1 MSCFYSWS
9 LSSTPKGSSAPG
21 WIDSPLPV
29 LLTTKVLRG
38 KCLQQFVPRALPG
51 PIHPATLLG
60 YLNQNWNE
68 VQMTAWV
75 EKGEEMLD
83 TWARKLRCTGYA
95 VQEIPVVRS
104 FSGTGMV
111 PCTGDR
117 DGVMNQI
124 PRSKG
129 SGQTG
134 TSSEGGKVEGVLC
147 SRDITFWCNY
157 KNFHF
162 LLEITYK
169 RKDNFLICDKSQFHP
184 RHSILSPDP
193 CPGLIPAQKVRI
205 IPEHMQV

>member
-1 MSCFYSWS
+1 MSCFYSQS

-29 LLTTKVLRG
+29 LLMTKVLRG
-38 KCLQQFVPRALPG
+38 KCLQQFVPRALSG

-75 EKGEEMLD
+75 GKGEEMLD

-95 VQEIPVVRS
+95 VQEIPVLRS

-117 DGVMNQI
+117 EMESWTRFQGAKEVGRQAHQV
-124 PRSKG
+124 K
-129 SGQTG
+129 
-134 TSSEGGKVEGVLC
+134 EVKWKVFYVLL
-147 SRDITFWCNY
+147 TLPF
-157 KNFHF
+157 
-162 LLEITYK
+162 
-169 RKDNFLICDKSQFHP
+169 
-184 RHSILSPDP
+184 
-193 CPGLIPAQKVRI
+193 GAI
-205 IPEHMQV
+205 I